1 MGYVLGYVGHILLLV
16 LAILVLVL
24 TLLVLSLFAA
34 PEPDGPC
41 HFAVPFFLSLVPF
54 SPPAGCGGPALL
66 HSAHHVI
73 ITTAVGTP
81 LCWRLTTR
89 CHRALPSQ
97 VSYGWIGWVGVGI
110 QYSKPF
116 VCICKHTATRIRIWR
131 GCPGGGRFP
140 PGECF
145 LALGFALLPV
155 LLIAVPATSPTR
167 PQDP

>member
-1 MGYVLGYVGHILLLV
+1 MFVSHVFFMGYVLGYVGHILLLV

-73 ITTAVGTP
+73 ITTDVGTP
-81 LCWRLTTR
+81 HTLAAHSLSSGV
-89 CHRALPSQ
+89 ALASEL
-97 VSYGWIGWVGVGI
+97 WVD
-110 QYSKPF
+110 
-116 VCICKHTATRIRIWR
+116 R
-131 GCPGGGRFP
+131 
-140 PGECF
+140 
-145 LALGFALLPV
+145 
-155 LLIAVPATSPTR
+155 
-167 PQDP
+167 

>member
-41 HFAVPFFLSLVPF
+41 AICHFAVPFFLVPS

-73 ITTAVGTP
+73 NTPVSTP
-81 LCWRLTTR
+81 LGWQLTR
-89 CHRALPSQ
+89 CHRVLPSQ
-97 VSYGWIGWVGVGI
+97 VSYGWIGWVGAGI
-110 QYSKPF
+110 
-116 VCICKHTATRIRIWR
+116 
-131 GCPGGGRFP
+131 
-140 PGECF
+140 
-145 LALGFALLPV
+145 
-155 LLIAVPATSPTR
+155 TSNI
-167 PQDP
+167 